1 MEALGDIAI
10 LSLRNFFVFIRA
22 PRRNLVLYPQ
32 LLVKVDG
39 VSQYTLDFSAR
50 ARRFIGWLPYYNK
63 RWEMASDKLLFKAWA
78 SYRSCK
84 LVRHT
89 GRSAGR
95 HHLYGGRHARRRSVD
110 PRA

>member
-1 MEALGDIAI
+1 MPIRKGELLDHFILLQETVEALGDIAI

-50 ARRFIGWLPYYNK
+50 ARRFIG
-63 RWEMASDKLLFKAWA
+63 
-78 SYRSCK
+78 
-84 LVRHT
+84 
-89 GRSAGR
+89 
-95 HHLYGGRHARRRSVD
+95 
-110 PRA
+110 

>member
-1 MEALGDIAI
+1 MEALGAIAI

-50 ARRFIGWLPYYNK
+50 ARRFIG
-63 RWEMASDKLLFKAWA
+63 
-78 SYRSCK
+78 
-84 LVRHT
+84 
-89 GRSAGR
+89 
-95 HHLYGGRHARRRSVD
+95 
-110 PRA
+110 